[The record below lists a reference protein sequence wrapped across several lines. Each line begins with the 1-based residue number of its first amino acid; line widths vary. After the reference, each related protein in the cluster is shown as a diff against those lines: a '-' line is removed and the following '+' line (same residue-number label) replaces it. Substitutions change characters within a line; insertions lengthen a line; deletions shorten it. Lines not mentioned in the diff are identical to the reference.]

1 LKSEASTTA
10 KELLDELAAEDELEL
25 ATLLDELAPSEEDVL
40 ELMLDAASLLTEEL
54 AEDTALE
61 AADEILEEE
70 DEAAPPPD
78 PPPPQASKALVSKT
92 RLRDFPVRARGILNS
107 PLTITNC
114 SRSIVSGPCQIKIKT
129 PSFVGY

>member
-1 LKSEASTTA
+1 
-10 KELLDELAAEDELEL
+10 
-25 ATLLDELAPSEEDVL
+25 
-40 ELMLDAASLLTEEL
+40 MLDAASLLTEEL
-54 AEDTALE
+54 VEDAALE
-61 AADEILEEE
+61 AVDEVLDDEE
-70 DEAAPPPD
+70 DDAALPPE